1 MATNEIYEKLTVRER
16 QNRFFNESFKRKK
29 VGEID
34 RNILSVS
41 ELCKEYQVS
50 RSSVYKWIYKYS
62 QMRKREN
69 KQVIEPESETRKVLL
84 LKQEVNELQRVIG
97 EKQLK
102 LDFLEKMITLAEEEY
117 GVDIKKSLP
126 PGPDLVLA
134 KQAKASDENERFI
147 SRYRYQQARVSSVP

>member
-117 GVDIKKSLP
+117 GVDIKKKFTTRP
-126 PGPDLVLA
+126 
-134 KQAKASDENERFI
+134 
-147 SRYRYQQARVSSVP
+147 

>member
-1 MATNEIYEKLTVRER
+1 MEVYEKLTVRER
-16 QNRFFNESFKRKK
+16 QNRFFNESFKRAK
-29 VGEID
+29 VSEID

-84 LKQEVNELQRVIG
+84 LKQEVSELQRVIG

-117 GVDIKKSLP
+117 GVDIKK
-126 PGPDLVLA
+126 
-134 KQAKASDENERFI
+134 KFTTRH
-147 SRYRYQQARVSSVP
+147 

>member
-1 MATNEIYEKLTVRER
+1 MATIEIYEKLTVRER

-117 GVDIKKSLP
+117 GVDIKKKFTTRP
-126 PGPDLVLA
+126 
-134 KQAKASDENERFI
+134 
-147 SRYRYQQARVSSVP
+147 